1 MNNTQPF
8 YYHLPSNLGEDIEAY
23 AGEVQRFLAKQLPP
37 AVFKAKRVPRG
48 IYEQRQD
55 GSYMLRV
62 RVAGGALTA
71 AQACALSELSREF
84 GNGSLHVTTR
94 QDVQLHDVAITDT
107 PEIMRRLKDVGL
119 TSKGGGGNTV
129 RNVAACPYA
138 GICPAEAFDVTPFAH
153 AVTEYLITLAG
164 SYNLPRKYKIAF
176 SGCACDCALA
186 RVADLG
192 FVAEVKDG
200 EAGFTLYAGGGM
212 GAHSQLADKMEEWMP
227 GSDAVIAAE
236 AGRRLFDRLGD
247 RADRHHARLRFVLA
261 KIGADAFRDELRKQI
276 AEARKDGVP
285 LCDVPSPARCAPGYL
300 PEIPPFQDANNLRFI
315 RQKQAGFVAIP
326 LHLPLGF
333 LPWRDFGAIGEFAR
347 QYSAQKEVR
356 TTRSQNLLLRFVR
369 QERLPELANALR
381 RLETDVVSPSPMGCF
396 VTCAGASTCRLGLC
410 LSRAAARASADALG
424 KAGGLDDVLA
434 ELDIH
439 ISGCPNACG
448 HHPMAPIGFFGV
460 AQRNHDRLVPS
471 YRVVVGARN
480 DAHAVR
486 LAEEAG
492 TVPARALPGFLVELA
507 RDFKGNRAEKESF
520 IQYFERKG
528 LDYFRDL
535 TRRHAQVPE
544 YSTDPLFYRDWEQAE
559 DFSLAGRGAGECG
572 AGVFEVIRDDITAA
586 HKALDLA
593 DKTGEQPPLFSA
605 FLAAVRALLITRG
618 VDTQDPDAIIRS
630 FETHFVETGLV
641 SSEYRGLLARARGHI
656 EGWSAALEG
665 RAAEIKA
672 LLARIEILFNSL
684 DGALVFH
691 PPEAK
696 PATATQ
702 PKTDQN
708 EAAGASR
715 AVRLDLSGVACP
727 MNFVKAKLKLETMAA
742 GEVLRV
748 VLDDG
753 EPVRNVP
760 ASFKN
765 EGQDVLETVRLA
777 DGHWQVDIR
786 KKQ

>member
-1 MNNTQPF
+1 MNETQPR
-8 YYHLPSNLGEDIEAY
+8 YYRLPSDLLKDIEEY
-23 AGEVQRFLAKQLPP
+23 ASEVQRFLAKQLSPV
-37 AVFKAKRVPRG
+37 VFKAKRVPRG
-48 IYEQRQD
+48 IYEQRRD
-55 GSYMLRV
+55 GTYMLRV
-62 RVAGGALTA
+62 RVAGGVLTA
-71 AQACALSELSREF
+71 AQACALSELSRDF
-84 GNGSLHVTTR
+84 SNGALHVTTR

-107 PEIMRRLKDVGL
+107 PEIMRRLKDIGL

-153 AVTEYLITLAG
+153 AVTEYLIALAG

-192 FVAEVKDG
+192 FVAAVKDKQ
-200 EAGFTLYAGGGM
+200 AGFTLYAGGGM
-212 GAHSQLADKMEEWMP
+212 GAHSRLADRMEEWIP
-227 GSDAVIAAE
+227 ASHAVIAAE

-285 LCDVPSPARCAPGYL
+285 LCGVPSSAHCAPDNV
-300 PEIPPFQDANNLRFI
+300 PAVPPFQPADNLRFI
-315 RQKQAGFVAIP
+315 RQKQAGFVAVP

-333 LPWRDFGAIGEFAR
+333 MPWRDFGAIGEFAR

-369 QERLPELANALR
+369 QESLPELANALR
-381 RLETDVVSPSPMGCF
+381 RLETDVISPSPLGCF
-396 VTCAGASTCRLGLC
+396 VACAGASTCRLGLC
-410 LSRAAARASADALG
+410 LARAAARASADALG
-424 KAGGLDDVLA
+424 KTGVLDDVLEA
-434 ELDIH
+434 LNIH

-448 HHPMAPIGFFGV
+448 HHPIAPIGFFGV
-460 AQRNHDRLVPS
+460 AQRSGNRLVPS
-471 YRVVVGARN
+471 YRVVVGARD

-507 RDFKGNRAEKESF
+507 RDFKENRAGKETF

-528 LDYFRDL
+528 LNHFRDL

-544 YSTDPLFYRDWEQAE
+544 YSTDPLFYRDWGQEE

-586 HKALDLA
+586 KKALDLA
-593 DKTGEQPPLFSA
+593 GKTREQAPLFGA
-605 FLAAVRALLITRG
+605 FLATVRALLITRG

-630 FETHFVETGLV
+630 FENHFVETGLI
-641 SSEYRGLLARARGHI
+641 SSDYRGLLARARGYI

-672 LLARIEILFNSL
+672 LLIQIEILFNSL

-691 PPEAK
+691 PPETN
-696 PATATQ
+696 PAAATQ
-702 PKTDQN
+702 PKADQN

-715 AVRLDLSGVACP
+715 AVRLDLSGMACP
-727 MNFVKAKLKLETMAA
+727 MNFVKAKLKLETMAV

-753 EPVRNVP
+753 EPVQNVP

-765 EGQDVLETVRLA
+765 EGQAVLETVRLD